1 MGTWRAAGFCRLE
14 WESFGTFCTEQKI
27 RAGEMLAKGTVSNGF
42 NSKNA
47 QFSAYLHYTEQK
59 ETLILATIFYVLQI
73 HL

>member
-1 MGTWRAAGFCRLE
+1 
-14 WESFGTFCTEQKI
+14 
-27 RAGEMLAKGTVSNGF
+27 MLAKGTVSNGF

>member
-1 MGTWRAAGFCRLE
+1 
-14 WESFGTFCTEQKI
+14 
-27 RAGEMLAKGTVSNGF
+27 MLAKGTVSNGF

-47 QFSAYLHYTEQK
+47 QFSAYLQHMEQK